1 MPPKAKPW
9 LQRTPEQLRAMT
21 REQLIAYVTQ
31 LQAQIEHKESII
43 KTLSDELRKS
53 KEIPY

>member
-1 MPPKAKPW
+1 MRDKRQPA

-31 LQAQIEHKESII
+31 LQAKLEHKESVIERQA
-43 KTLSDELRKS
+43 DELRKA